1 MKRHLILCLIICVAL
16 LSGCNSAKP
25 GVNGPTPNQVTYLGE
40 NHKTQTLKIIDG
52 AEGGNLILAGTDNSN
67 VYTLDVTKV
76 EVMIDGNKAEL
87 KDLED
92 GMPIDIF
99 YDGELQN
106 VSQKH
111 MTNSAWNLLLMN

>member
-1 MKRHLILCLIICVAL
+1 MKKYLIICFVLCVAI

-67 VYTLDVTKV
+67 LYTLDVTKV
-76 EVMIDGNKAEL
+76 EVTTMEDMFNHDKKFRTYIKCTKCEVCRHIANKVRASKNE
-87 KDLED
+87 
-92 GMPIDIF
+92 
-99 YDGELQN
+99 Q
-106 VSQKH
+106 
-111 MTNSAWNLLLMN
+111 T